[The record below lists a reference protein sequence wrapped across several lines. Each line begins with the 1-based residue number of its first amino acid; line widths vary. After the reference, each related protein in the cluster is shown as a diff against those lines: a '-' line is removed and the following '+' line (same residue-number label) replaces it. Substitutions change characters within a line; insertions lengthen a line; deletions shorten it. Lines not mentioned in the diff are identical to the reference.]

1 MDNLQIVVVSASEKR
16 KQKLE
21 QQFSELDITCRIH
34 YVDGKALDMN
44 GGDEYIDK
52 SLFSEPI
59 SLIERRTILSTRSHI
74 HAIELASKDSSPEF
88 TLIVEDDIAI
98 HKTEFK
104 STLIEIV
111 SKFDTLISPHSHTLS
126 LGWIPCNNYSFYKD
140 CDTKYT
146 LNEKYKVLLRFCPG
160 TQAYLIKRA
169 IAKQFIPL
177 FKHDTYGSLRDTI
190 LRLKNPL
197 ITSEGQVL
205 VFDDFGT
212 KILNQCILFPPIV
225 IEQENTSLIRDTT
238 ENPYWKKFFTN
249 YEDIRKEFW
258 SF

>member
-1 MDNLQIVVVSASEKR
+1 MDNIQIIVVSASEKR
-16 KQKLE
+16 KQTLE
-21 QQFSELDITCRIH
+21 KQFLELNITCPIH
-34 YVDGKALDMN
+34 YIDGKALDMY
-44 GGDEYIDK
+44 GGDEYIDQ

-59 SLIERRTILSTRSHI
+59 SLIDRRTILSTRSHI
-74 HAIELASKDSSPEF
+74 HAVELASMDTSPEF

-98 HKTEFK
+98 HKTKFK
-104 STLIEIV
+104 STLIEII
-111 SKFDTLISPHSHTLS
+111 SKFDTLITPHSHILS
-126 LGWIPCNNYSFYKD
+126 LGWIPCNHYSFYKD
-140 CDTKYT
+140 YKADYT
-146 LNEKYKVLLRFCPG
+146 LNDKYKILLRLTPG
-160 TQAYLIKRA
+160 TQAYLIKRT

-190 LRLKNPL
+190 LGLKNPL
-197 ITSEGQVL
+197 VTSEGQTI

-212 KILNQCILFPPIV
+212 KLLNQCILFPPIV

>member
-1 MDNLQIVVVSASEKR
+1 MDNIQIVVVSASEKR

-59 SLIERRTILSTRSHI
+59 TMIDRRTILSTRSHI
-74 HAIELASKDSSPEF
+74 HAVELASLDTSPEF

-111 SKFDTLISPHSHTLS
+111 SKFDTLISPHSHLLS

-140 CDTKYT
+140 YKADYT
-146 LNEKYKVLLRFCPG
+146 LNDKYKVLLRYGPG
-160 TQAYLIKRA
+160 TQAYLIKRS
-169 IAKQFIPL
+169 IAKHFIPV
-177 FKHDTYGSLRDTI
+177 FKHDTYSSLRDTI
-190 LRLKNPL
+190 LGLKNPL
-197 ITSEGQVL
+197 VTSERQL
-205 VFDDFGT
+205 LAFDEFGP
-212 KILNQCILFPPIV
+212 KFLKQCILFPPIV

-238 ENPYWKKFFTN
+238 VNPYWKKFFTN
-249 YEDIRKEFW
+249 YEEIRREFW